1 MSKTQKILA
10 MLAAVVFGMAL
21 LTGCNVA
28 QKPEPQNPP
37 AQQQPATPANPNQ
50 QPMPT
55 DSGELNNIA
64 KKISSAAMEVRGV
77 NAANTVIAGSVA
89 YVGIDQKAGME
100 KSETDRIKEE
110 VSQAAKRV
118 EPRLTNV
125 YVSSDADTVTRI
137 KKVAEG
143 LAAGEPMSAF
153 DNEIAEIVKRMSPT
167 SK

>member
-1 MSKTQKILA
+1 MNKAQKILA
-10 MLAAVVFGMAL
+10 MIAAVVCSVAL
-21 LTGCNVA
+21 LTGCNAA

-55 DSGELNNIA
+55 DGGELNNIA
-64 KKISSAAMEVRGV
+64 REISSAAMEVRGV
-77 NAANTVIAGSVA
+77 NSANTVIAGSIA
-89 YVGIDQKAGME
+89 YVGIDQQAGME

-110 VSQAAKRV
+110 VSQAAKKA

-153 DNEIAEIVKRMSPT
+153 DNELAEIVKRMSPT
-167 SK
+167 AK